1 MVLSQPLWTDSHLLQ
16 ANIDQFTVQLLSQ
29 LIKFMK
35 PLVTQSL
42 IENIDF
48 YIFIV
53 I

>member
-1 MVLSQPLWTDSHLLQ
+1 MVLSQPLWTDSHLVQ
-16 ANIDQFTVQLLSQ
+16 ADIDQLTVQLLGQ
-29 LIKFMK
+29 LIKLTK
-35 PLVTQSL
+35 PFVAQSL

>member
-1 MVLSQPLWTDSHLLQ
+1 MVLRQPLWTDSHLVQ
-16 ANIDQFTVQLLSQ
+16 ADIDQFTIQLLSQ
-29 LIKFMK
+29 LIKITE